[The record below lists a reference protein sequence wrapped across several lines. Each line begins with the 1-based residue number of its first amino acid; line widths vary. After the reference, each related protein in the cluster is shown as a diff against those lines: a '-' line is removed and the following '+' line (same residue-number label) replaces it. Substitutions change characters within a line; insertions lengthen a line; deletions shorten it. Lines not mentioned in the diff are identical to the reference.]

1 LLLQEH
7 RYDAVRGRNA
17 ARWMLIHPNG
27 DRKVLEHSLRLY
39 TAPELIALVERGG
52 LTFDGAYGDFEGADY
67 DRESRRLIVVASR
80 GA

>member
-1 LLLQEH
+1 
-7 RYDAVRGRNA
+7 
-17 ARWMLIHPNG
+17 
-27 DRKVLEHSLRLY
+27 VLEHSLRLY